1 MDKQKQSPGCYAV
14 LRRESLLRS
23 VLAGAAAGFALGFL
37 AALAIWFTGAPGL
50 WLPVGLALAGTAGFT
65 PVFYFRRFRPTEKES
80 ARRIDR
86 CGLEERA
93 ITMVEYAE
101 DDSYLAQ
108 RQREDAAEK
117 LAAMDAARIRITVP
131 AAASVLAGVAV
142 TLGIGMTV
150 VTGLARAGILPSGRD
165 FVNGITPEPEPV
177 YVEVTY
183 MVSEGGS
190 IEGDEAQV
198 ILLGGETSEVV
209 AVPDEGYV
217 FDGWDDGGRR
227 PVRRDSNVRESVVYT
242 AVFLPLDDNGSG
254 DEAGDAGDNG
264 APGDQPGDR
273 PGDAGGE
280 NGQIPSQQPG
290 GAGGQYLECN
300 QVIDGE
306 TYYGSIYDE
315 YYDAIMAALMENTE
329 MDTGLKN
336 FIDNYFKI
344 IQASDPDDE
353 EAG

>member
-1 MDKQKQSPGCYAV
+1 MDKQKRQAGCYAA

-23 VLAGAAAGFALGFL
+23 VLAGAAVGFTLGFL
-37 AALAIWFTGAPGL
+37 AAAAIWFTGTPGL
-50 WLPVGLALAGTAGFT
+50 WLPIVLALSGTAICS
-65 PVFYFRRFRPTEKES
+65 PIFYFRRFRPTEKET
-80 ARRIDR
+80 ARRIDG

-93 ITMVEYAE
+93 ITMVEFE
-101 DDSYLAQ
+101 GDRSYLAQ

-117 LAAMDAARIRITVP
+117 ISGMDASRLRITVP
-131 AAASVLAGVAV
+131 AAVSVLAGVAV

-150 VTGLARAGILPSGRD
+150 VTGLARAGILPGGRD
-165 FVNGITPEPEPV
+165 FIDAITPEPEPV

-198 ILLGGETSEVV
+198 ILQGGETSEVV

-217 FDGWDDGGRR
+217 FDGWDDGGKR
-227 PVRRDSNVRESVVYT
+227 PVRKDANVQESVTYT
-242 AVFLPLDDNGSG
+242 AVFLPLDDSGTGIEDGEDENGV
-254 DEAGDAGDNG
+254 
-264 APGDQPGDR
+264 PGDQPGDK
-273 PGDAGGE
+273 PGEGE
-280 NGQIPSQQPG
+280 GEQGQIPSQQPG

-315 YYDAIMAALMENTE
+315 YYDAMMAGLSENTE
-329 MDTGLKN
+329 MDTDIKN
-336 FIDNYFKI
+336 YIDNYFKI
-344 IQASDPDDE
+344 IQASDPDE
-353 EAG
+353 ENSE

>member
-1 MDKQKQSPGCYAV
+1 MNKQKQSPGCYAT
-14 LRRESLLRS
+14 LRRESVLRS
-23 VLAGAAAGFALGFL
+23 LLAGAAVGFALGFV
-37 AALAIWFTGAPGL
+37 AAAVIWFTGTPGL
-50 WLPVGLALAGTAGFT
+50 WLPIALALVGTAVGAPLFW
-65 PVFYFRRFRPTEKES
+65 FGRFRPTEKGS

-93 ITMVEYAE
+93 ITMVEYE
-101 DDSYLAQ
+101 GDDSYLAQ
-108 RQREDAAEK
+108 RQREDAAQK
-117 LAAMDAARIRITVP
+117 IAAMDANRVRITVP
-131 AAASVLAGVAV
+131 AVVTVLASVAV

-150 VTGLARAGILPSGRD
+150 VTGLARAGILPNGRD
-165 FVNGITPEPEPV
+165 FISGITPEAAPT
-177 YVEVTY
+177 YVEITY

-190 IEGDEAQV
+190 IEGDEAQI
-198 ILLGGETSEVV
+198 ILLGGDTSEVV

-217 FDGWDDGGRR
+217 FDCWDDGGKR
-227 PVRRDSNVRESVVYT
+227 PVRRDTDVRESAVYT
-242 AVFLPLDDNGSG
+242 AVFLPLDDDGNG

-264 APGDQPGDR
+264 AAGDQPGDR
-273 PGDAGGE
+273 PGDSGGE
-280 NGQIPSQQPG
+280 NGQIPGQQPG

-315 YYDAIMAALMENTE
+315 YYDAVMAGLMENTE
-329 MDTGLKN
+329 MSTDLKN

-353 EAG
+353 ETD